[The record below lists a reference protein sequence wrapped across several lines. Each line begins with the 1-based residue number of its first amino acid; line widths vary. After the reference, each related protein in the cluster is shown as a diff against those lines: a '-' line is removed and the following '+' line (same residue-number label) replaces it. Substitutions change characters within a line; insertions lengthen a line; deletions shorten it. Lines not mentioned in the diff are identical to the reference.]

1 LHELGIATNPAR
13 TYVIR
18 ESEEKWLSKRKTTRV
33 SRRESGKAEG
43 SESSEEQGEEVVFW
57 L

>member
-1 LHELGIATNPAR
+1 MTLTS
-13 TYVIR
+13 VSS
-18 ESEEKWLSKRKTTRV
+18 SEEKGLSKRKTMRV

-43 SESSEEQGEEVVFW
+43 SESSEEQGDEVVFW